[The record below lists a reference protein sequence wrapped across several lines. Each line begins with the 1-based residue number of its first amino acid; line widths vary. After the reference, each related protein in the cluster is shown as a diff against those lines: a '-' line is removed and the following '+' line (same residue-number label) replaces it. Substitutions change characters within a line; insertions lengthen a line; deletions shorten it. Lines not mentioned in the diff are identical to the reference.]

1 VVGKWASEQ
10 AIGCPD
16 HLIRCLFS
24 SKWIGAAAATAS
36 ASWQSSTGRNVFA
49 SLARDQDRYPGDSC
63 SQIVSMFLGAIYRLF
78 ERIIGNQEV
87 AITIART
94 PKNAINKPAPTQS
107 RRQPLALNAR
117 FYIEE
122 ITVNI
127 GINLGKGVCLSK
139 GLVY

>member
-24 SKWIGAAAATAS
+24 SKWIGAA
-36 ASWQSSTGRNVFA
+36 GRSHSKRFLAIFYRQNVFA

-122 ITVNI
+122 ITINI
-127 GINLGKGVCLSK
+127 GINSGKGV
-139 GLVY
+139 